1 MDVLQ
6 TVMNF
11 FSSMGTTLLA
21 VLFVLIALILIWLIV
36 RASRRGPHAE
46 TADKPTRP
54 NRYRLEPEP
63 HQSNMPAAAAD
74 SPVVSPAGEDVRGA
88 APSASDPSRPAVAPE
103 PEDSVL
109 HRHYET
115 ELAAKK
121 DAAAHPYPT
130 DSVLRR
136 HYDTEHRLHLP
147 EPSGTAP
154 KAAASAADSDKNLVR
169 KSSII
174 EQAVKKDAQIADL
187 PAEAS
192 RCEYAATDSRLP
204 QDSVLK
210 RHFISQLQAEVQA
223 DLPPRPTDS
232 VLRRH
237 YDALV
242 QGKLQSRLGES

>member
-63 HQSNMPAAAAD
+63 HQSNTPAPAQAGSSQPTVAA
-74 SPVVSPAGEDVRGA
+74 
-88 APSASDPSRPAVAPE
+88 E

-121 DAAAHPYPT
+121 EAASHPYPT

-242 QGKLQSRLGES
+242 QAKLQSRLGES